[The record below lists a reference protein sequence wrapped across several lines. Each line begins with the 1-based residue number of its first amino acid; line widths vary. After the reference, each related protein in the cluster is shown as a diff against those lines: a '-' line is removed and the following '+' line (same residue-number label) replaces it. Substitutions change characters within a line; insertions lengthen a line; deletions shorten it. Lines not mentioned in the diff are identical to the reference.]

1 MLAVLVITTIG
12 ALWTSVAALRGDSI
26 SPMVFRASWVRAA
39 AYMFALF
46 GLFNTANIAVGNFQK
61 GFYTMQNPSGPLGR
75 RDFFVHYFG
84 VGSWFNDSYHS
95 KRNLNLWIIGS
106 VMHTSQLLF

>member
-1 MLAVLVITTIG
+1 
-12 ALWTSVAALRGDSI
+12 
-26 SPMVFRASWVRAA
+26 MVFRASWVRAA

-75 RDFFVHYFG
+75 RDFFVHYFREWV
-84 VGSWFNDSYHS
+84 VGYNDYA
-95 KRNLNLWIIGS
+95 KIRKNGMAWLGLWILAS